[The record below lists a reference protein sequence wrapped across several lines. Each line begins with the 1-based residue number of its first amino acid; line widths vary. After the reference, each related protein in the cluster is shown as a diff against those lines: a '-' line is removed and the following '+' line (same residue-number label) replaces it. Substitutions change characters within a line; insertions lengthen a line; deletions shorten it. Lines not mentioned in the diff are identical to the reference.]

1 MSETHEIRLKRVS
14 MRSHRR
20 GIKEMDII
28 LGQFADARLASMPV
42 ERLDLYEVMLD
53 ENDHDLYQWVSGQ
66 VAAPETY
73 ADLIAEIA
81 DHAASAVLG

>member
-28 LGQFADARLASMPV
+28 LGQFADARLAAMPV
-42 ERLDLYEVMLD
+42 ERLDLYESLLD

-66 VAAPETY
+66 VAAPELF

-81 DHAASAVLG
+81 DHAASTVLG